1 MRWLHDDQK
10 TKLVSKKL
18 AGNVDDLRNSLHL
31 HVDYGGCDDD
41 DGDGDDD

>member
-18 AGNVDDLRNSLHL
+18 TGNVDDLKNSLRL
-31 HVDYGGCDDD
+31 HVDCGGCDDD
-41 DGDGDDD
+41 DDDGDDD